1 VRTQQTLVSARQ
13 RRRRYSVYLLYWHK
27 STNADT
33 REALAHAQQQ
43 LAHAQ
48 QQLALQ
54 AQQLQAL
61 QLACMQREREV
72 EEAEAA
78 SERQRSTLLLHVQAG
93 TRVLLTYSRTFLKT
107 SCTST
112 LRPLLLHVQAGTRV
126 LLTYSRTLRPH
137 ALVP

>member
-1 VRTQQTLVSARQ
+1 MLTRVRQEVLA
-13 RRRRYSVYLLYWHK
+13 H
-27 STNADT
+27 T
-33 REALAHAQQQ
+33 REA

-93 TRVLLTYSRTFLKT
+93 TRVF
-107 SCTST
+107 
-112 LRPLLLHVQAGTRV
+112 
-126 LLTYSRTLRPH
+126 LTYSRTLRPH